1 MTSPGPLPPDST
13 AATSGRDTYPSH
25 PVPQP
30 LTSPRPPSTLAG
42 VVTVLLTLAGWSV
55 TPLFIRY
62 FADHIDAWTSNGW
75 RYTAAAIF
83 WAPAL
88 LVLHMRSGLPAT
100 LWKAALVPAVVNS
113 MGQVC
118 FTWAHYRIDPALLS
132 FGLRSQI
139 VFVSIGAFLLFPSE
153 RRLVRTPAYIVGFAL
168 VIGGASATALLQQG
182 GLSGATLSGFT
193 LALAAGAFFAAYGL
207 SVRHYMHAIHP
218 VTAFAAISV
227 YTAIAQLALM
237 LALGD
242 NLGAGALSL
251 TGAQFAILMLSALIG
266 IALGHVFY
274 YLSIANLG
282 VAVSAGVIQLQP
294 FGVAI
299 GSYLLFSEVLST
311 GQWIAGAA
319 AVLGAVLMLEMQR
332 RISRADRIAARRA
345 SDDAILE
352 AAAAEG
358 SHAADIHDEPSPA
371 PAR

>member
-1 MTSPGPLPPDST
+1 MKTTPAPALPFS
-13 AATSGRDTYPSH
+13 

-30 LTSPRPPSTLAG
+30 LTPAKPPSTLAG
-42 VVTVLLTLAGWSV
+42 AITVLLTLAGWSV

-88 LVLHMRSGLPAT
+88 LILHMRSGLPRN
-100 LWKAALVPAVVNS
+100 LWRAAFVPALVNS
-113 MGQVC
+113 LGQIC
-118 FTWAHYRIDPALLS
+118 FTWAHYRIDPALMS

-153 RRLVRTPAYIVGFAL
+153 RRLVRTPAYIIGFTL
-168 VIGGASATALLQQG
+168 VIVGACATAWFQQG
-182 GLSGATLSGFT
+182 GLVGATLTGFI
-193 LALAAGAFFAAYGL
+193 LALSAGAFFAGYGL
-207 SVRHYMHAIHP
+207 SVRQYMHAIHP

-227 YTAIAQLALM
+227 YTALVQLLLM
-237 LALGD
+237 FTLAED
-242 NLGAGALSL
+242 FGAGALALS
-251 TGAQFAILMLSALIG
+251 ASQFGVLMLSALIG

-294 FGVAI
+294 FGVAV
-299 GSYLLFSEVLST
+299 GSYILFSEVLST
-311 GQWIAGAA
+311 AQWVAGAA
-319 AVLGAVLMLEMQR
+319 AVLGAVLMLETQR
-332 RISRADRIAARRA
+332 RISRADRAAARRA

-352 AAAAEG
+352 AATAEG
-358 SHAADIHDEPSPA
+358 SGATDIHDEPQPA
-371 PAR
+371 ASR